1 LSSSHHGGAPSID
14 PATEVDVL
22 AQERVQGEG
31 ATISVVIC
39 MEHGEDVLD
48 KANEG
53 ERLEDEDVEDVSG
66 ARVRLSVL
74 AW

>member
-1 LSSSHHGGAPSID
+1 MVVLRSID

-48 KANEG
+48 EANKG